1 MVMLYMA
8 TAVSQYHASLAEK
21 KKEIM
26 WDSIEA
32 FISLPD
38 KFED

>member
-1 MVMLYMA
+1 MLYMA

-21 KKEIM
+21 KEIM
-26 WDSIEA
+26 WDSIGA